1 MLSRLK
7 KLPASELRG
16 ERGKSRDEIELPT
29 GAVAMAPRWPWSV
42 PAAPGVPPFSGQM
55 RVGEVVKT
63 SPPPCG
69 RGREG
74 VL

>member
-16 ERGKSRDEIELPT
+16 ERGKSRNEIELPT

-55 RVGEVVKT
+55 RV
-63 SPPPCG
+63 
-69 RGREG
+69 
-74 VL
+74 